1 MDKIAW
7 RGHTVPSVSVEF
19 LPMPSRSTNR
29 EDYQRVP
36 RPVAA
41 MAKDFPNGFVI
52 APHSHPRAQLIYAAD
67 GVMRVISPLG
77 AWVVP
82 PLRAV
87 WIPAGIEH
95 EVRMSGPV
103 AMRTLYV
110 DPKAA
115 PAALAGCT
123 VIEVTT
129 LLRALIL
136 RAVEEPIEYDERSA
150 AGLVMALILAE
161 LARAI
166 TVPLRIPLPS
176 DARLAALC
184 RALLDDPGETE
195 TLDDWAERVGASART
210 LARLF
215 QRETGMGFTQ
225 WRQQVRIADAV
236 GRLAR
241 GEPVAR
247 VAESLGYS
255 SASAFTAMFRRTLG
269 ATPRQYLGRGR
280 PAKGDTAD
288 VGA

>member
-1 MDKIAW
+1 
-7 RGHTVPSVSVEF
+7 
-19 LPMPSRSTNR
+19 MPARSTNR
-29 EDYQRVP
+29 DDYQRVP

-41 MAKDFPNGFVI
+41 MAKDFPSGFVI

-67 GVMRVISPLG
+67 GVMRVLSPLG

-87 WIPAGIEH
+87 WIPASIEH

-110 DPKAA
+110 EPKAA
-115 PAALAGCT
+115 PAALVTCT
-123 VIEVTT
+123 VIEVTP

-136 RAVEEPIEYDERSA
+136 RAIEEPIEYDEDGA

-161 LARAI
+161 LARAT

-184 RALLDDPGETE
+184 RALLDDPAKAS

-225 WRQQVRIADAV
+225 WRQQVRLAEAV
-236 GRLAR
+236 GRLAK
-241 GEPVAR
+241 GDPVAR
-247 VAESLGYS
+247 VAESLGYGS
-255 SASAFTAMFRRTLG
+255 PSAFTAMFRRTLG
-269 ATPRQYLGRGR
+269 ATPRYYLGRNRGETDH
-280 PAKGDTAD
+280 ASD
-288 VGA
+288 VYG

>member
-1 MDKIAW
+1 
-7 RGHTVPSVSVEF
+7 
-19 LPMPSRSTNR
+19 MPARSTNR

-41 MAKDFPNGFVI
+41 MAKDFPAGFVI

-82 PLRAV
+82 PMRAA
-87 WIPAGIEH
+87 WIPANVEH

-103 AMRTLYV
+103 AMRTLYIE
-110 DPKAA
+110 PKAA
-115 PAALAGCT
+115 PAALEACA
-123 VIEVTT
+123 VIEVTP

-136 RAVEEPIEYDERSA
+136 RAVQEPIEYDESGA
-150 AGLVMALILAE
+150 AGLVMSLILDE
-161 LARAI
+161 LTRAV
-166 TVPLRIPLPS
+166 TVPLRIPLPA

-184 RALLDDPGETE
+184 RALLDDPAAGL
-195 TLDDWAERVGASART
+195 TLDDWADRVGASART

-225 WRQQVRIADAV
+225 WRQQVRLAEAV
-236 GRLAR
+236 GRLAK
-241 GEPVAR
+241 GDPVAR
-247 VAESLGYS
+247 IADNLGYS

-269 ATPRQYLGRGR
+269 ATPRHYLDRSR
-280 PAKGDTAD
+280 TASEQVD
-288 VGA
+288 VRT

>member
-1 MDKIAW
+1 
-7 RGHTVPSVSVEF
+7 
-19 LPMPSRSTNR
+19 MPARSTNR
-29 EDYQRVP
+29 DDYQRVP

-41 MAKDFPNGFVI
+41 MAKDFPSGFAI

-87 WIPAGIEH
+87 WIPAGVEH
-95 EVRMSGPV
+95 EVRMSGAV
-103 AMRTLYV
+103 AMRTLYIA
-110 DPKAA
+110 PRAA
-115 PAALAGCT
+115 PSELGSCA
-123 VIEVTT
+123 VIEVTP

-136 RAVEEPIEYDERSA
+136 RAVEEPIEYDEAGA

-161 LARAI
+161 LARAT

-176 DARLAALC
+176 DPRLAALC
-184 RALLDDPGETE
+184 RALLNDPAEAD
-195 TLDDWAERVGASART
+195 TLDHWAERVGASART

-225 WRQQVRIADAV
+225 WRQQVRLADAV
-236 GRLAR
+236 GRLAK

-247 VAESLGYS
+247 VAENLGYS
-255 SASAFTAMFRRTLG
+255 SASAFAAMFRRTLG
-269 ATPRQYLGRGR
+269 ATPRQYLGHQSSEH
-280 PAKGDTAD
+280 TAD
-288 VGA
+288 APA